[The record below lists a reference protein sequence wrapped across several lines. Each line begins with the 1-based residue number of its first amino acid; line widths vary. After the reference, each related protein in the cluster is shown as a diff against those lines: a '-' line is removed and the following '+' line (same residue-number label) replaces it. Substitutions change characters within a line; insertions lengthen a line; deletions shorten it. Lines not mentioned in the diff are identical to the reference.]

1 MPTSM
6 ETFDG
11 SSDENWFGDASA
23 RRIGISLSH
32 PAVHIPTNTIANAF
46 CDHYIAKSADDT
58 YTDNPG
64 YYQGSCFSITNP
76 YVQFSNG
83 AGHDIVVADFKTWLS
98 THPVTVLYPLATPI
112 TESLGYIDLP
122 DIPAGSTVSIPELDA
137 LGISY
142 YVDNGAE
149 QYKARLEATSFSDIE
164 DAITELAAEVQQNTN
179 RTQLYFGY
187 DTVNGKQMISV
198 FKRNV

>member
-1 MPTSM
+1 MSTNCIGKVGYGQS
-6 ETFDG
+6 TYSF
-11 SSDENWFGDASA
+11 
-23 RRIGISLSH
+23 RIRPIEQSEEQ
-32 PAVHIPTNTIANAF
+32 TIAQLQ
-46 CDHYIAKSADDT
+46 S
-58 YTDNPG
+58 
-64 YYQGSCFSITNP
+64 
-76 YVQFSNG
+76 
-83 AGHDIVVADFKTWLS
+83 WLS
-98 THPVTVLYPLATPI
+98 THNLTVLYPLAETQ
-112 TESLGYIDLP
+112 TESLGYVDLP

-142 YVDNGAE
+142 YVDNGAVRKLVE
-149 QYKARLEATSFSDIE
+149 QYKARLEATSFSDME